1 MVSIYE
7 IEKPKYVNLHPV
19 ISTLPLLIFITFITP
34 NISLKT
40 SKNESMNTKS
50 SKYIN
55 PFNTIYII
63 FIKNKKNPQIFNI

>member
-1 MVSIYE
+1 MVSIYD
-7 IEKPKYVNLHPV
+7 IEKPKNVNLQPV

-50 SKYIN
+50 STYIKL
-55 PFNTIYII
+55 FNTIYI
-63 FIKNKKNPQIFNI
+63 FYKK

>member
-1 MVSIYE
+1 MVSIYD
-7 IEKPKYVNLHPV
+7 IENPKNVNLHPV

-50 SKYIN
+50 SAYIKI
-55 PFNTIYII
+55 FNTIYIF
-63 FIKNKKNPQIFNI
+63 FIKNKKNPQIFNK

>member
-7 IEKPKYVNLHPV
+7 IENPKYVNLQPV

-40 SKNESMNTKS
+40 SKNESMNTKT
-50 SKYIN
+50 SKYIK
-55 PFNTIYII
+55 PFNTINNFY
-63 FIKNKKNPQIFNI
+63 KK